1 MSRFFCYNND
11 VMSMKERLYEILMVD
26 DVVDSVKE
34 NREELLTMIPELID
48 MIDFNHNHPHHHLDV
63 WNHTLLALSLSKKDF
78 DTRVVLLLHDI
89 GKPHSYQDDEIR
101 HFHGHADVSSNMS
114 VDILNRLGF
123 ESEEIEI
130 LTYLIREHDTEITKE
145 DIDSNVELCIKRFGV
160 QFCDA
165 LAHNPTKLKKRIEYL
180 VRLSKE
186 IGVDKD
192 IHYIKRLE
200 NY

>member
-1 MSRFFCYNND
+1 
-11 VMSMKERLYEILMVD
+11 MKDKLYEILMVD
-26 DVVDSVKE
+26 DVVDSINSNMDV
-34 NREELLTMIPELID
+34 LFDMIPEMEY
-48 MIDFNHNHPHHHLDV
+48 MIGFQHNHPHHHLDV

-89 GKPHSYQDDEIR
+89 GKPFSYQDDDVR

-114 VDILNRLGF
+114 VGILNRLGF
-123 ESEEIEI
+123 NSEEVDE

-145 DIDSNVELCIKRFGV
+145 DIDTNIDLCIKRFGI

-180 VRLSKE
+180 VKLSKE
-186 IGVDKD
+186 LGVDKD
-192 IHYIKRLE
+192 THYVKKLE
-200 NY
+200 KY

>member
-34 NREELLTMIPELID
+34 NREELLTMIPELVD

-63 WNHTLLALSLSKKDF
+63 WNHTLLALSLSQKDF

-89 GKPHSYQDDEIR
+89 GKPHSYQDDEVR

-165 LAHNPTKLKKRIEYL
+165 LAHNPSKLKKRVEYL
-180 VRLSKE
+180 VKVSKE
-186 IGVDKD
+186 IGIQD
-192 IHYIKRLE
+192 IHYTKRLE

>member
-1 MSRFFCYNND
+1 
-11 VMSMKERLYEILMVD
+11 MKERLYEILMVD

-34 NREELLTMIPELID
+34 NREELLTMIPELVD

-89 GKPHSYQDDEIR
+89 GKPHSYQEDEVR
-101 HFHGHADVSSNMS
+101 HFHGHAEVSSNMS
-114 VDILNRLGF
+114 VGILNRLGF
-123 ESEEIEI
+123 ESEEMEM
-130 LTYLIREHDTEITKE
+130 LTYLIREHDTEITRE
-145 DIDSNVELCIKRFGV
+145 DIDTNKELCTKRFGI

>member
-34 NREELLTMIPELID
+34 NREELLTMIPELVD

-63 WNHTLLALSLSKKDF
+63 WNHTLLALSLSQKDF

-89 GKPHSYQDDEIR
+89 GKPHSYQDDEVR

-165 LAHNPTKLKKRIEYL
+165 LAHNPSKLKKRVEYL
-180 VRLSKE
+180 VKVSKE
-186 IGVDKD
+186 IGIQD
-192 IHYIKRLE
+192 IHYTKRLE
-200 NY
+200 IY